1 MFTYLASFLLFQ
13 LFFSGVFCKID
24 EELFLSK
31 CKCGKTAQDKLE
43 CDFSKLPKKKMKIL
57 IDKLLNHKIICVS
70 DDWYYTPIFTASF
83 NNALPMS
90 QHQQAQQAQVS
101 GSGSVVSNTASSAS
115 GYPLGNDCKFD
126 GMSCGSKSAGIEFL
140 FPTPL
145 QVTTLVRDSISQQY
159 NQQLKELMLQLEEE
173 DDGCKFN
180 LHGGYRS
187 QDGFLNRKEPAVQWL
202 KSQIIPKV
210 KQLMAITN
218 SSHIPFMIEGWGAVL
233 REGHGQNIHVHPSSI
248 FAGVY
253 YIAAPKEVAASGKSH
268 GCLQFVD
275 PRMGAAM
282 AQVVRGKNVYG
293 ETFEICP
300 NEHGGMLVI
309 FPSYLYHD
317 VKPMPP
323 SYKGPRI
330 AISFNV
336 VYDPFTGGVKQV

>member
-1 MFTYLASFLLFQ
+1 VEMSNKLFSYLASFLVIQ
-13 LFFSGVFCKID
+13 LFFSGILCKID

-31 CKCGKTAQDKLE
+31 CKCGKSAADKLQ

-57 IDKLLNHKIICVS
+57 VDKLLNHKIICVS

-83 NNALPMS
+83 NNAVPLS
-90 QHQQAQQAQVS
+90 QHQQAQISPNGEAAAAATPS
-101 GSGSVVSNTASSAS
+101 T
-115 GYPLGNDCKFD
+115 PLGGGPMSDCKFD
-126 GMSCGSKSAGIEFL
+126 GMSCGSRASGIEFL

-145 QVTTLVRDSISQQY
+145 QVTTLVKDSISQQY
-159 NQQLKELMLQLEEE
+159 NQQLKELMLSLEEE

-202 KSQIIPKV
+202 RAQIIPKV
-210 KQLMAITN
+210 KALMAITN

-248 FAGVY
+248 WAGVY
-253 YIAAPKEVAASGKSH
+253 YVAAPKEVAASGKSH

-300 NEHGGMLVI
+300 NEHGGMLAI
-309 FPSYLYHD
+309 FPSC
-317 VKPMPP
+317 V
-323 SYKGPRI
+323 S
-330 AISFNV
+330 
-336 VYDPFTGGVKQV
+336 